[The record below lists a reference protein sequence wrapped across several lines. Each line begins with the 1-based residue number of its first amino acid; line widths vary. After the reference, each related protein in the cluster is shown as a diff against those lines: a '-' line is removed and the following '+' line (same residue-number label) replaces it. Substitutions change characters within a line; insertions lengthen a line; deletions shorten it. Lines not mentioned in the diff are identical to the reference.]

1 MAEFKSDGELLRD
14 YVDCRSEKA
23 FADLVERH
31 TNLVFATASR
41 GVTDLIA
48 AQEVTQNVFIA
59 LARKAAG
66 LRREN
71 TVTGW
76 LHKTTLL
83 EVRLWWRGEMRRRK
97 REQTAVELGTT
108 MKDEE
113 SLLKS
118 MSGLL
123 DEGLMHLR
131 EPDRQLLLLR
141 YVEDLSH
148 RQIGQ
153 VLGTGEDA
161 VRKRIDKAL
170 EALTTFFRRRGFAV
184 PGATT

>member
-59 LARKAAG
+59 PARKAAG

-97 REQTAVELGTT
+97 REQTAIELGTT
-108 MKDEE
+108 MK
-113 SLLKS
+113 
-118 MSGLL
+118 G
-123 DEGLMHLR
+123 
-131 EPDRQLLLLR
+131 LR
-141 YVEDLSH
+141 YGTDQNTNRGRVRRSCGHSADLSM
-148 RQIGQ
+148 
-153 VLGTGEDA
+153 
-161 VRKRIDKAL
+161 
-170 EALTTFFRRRGFAV
+170 EAQ
-184 PGATT
+184 

>member
-41 GVTDLIA
+41 GVADLIA

-71 TVTGW
+71 TVTAW
-76 LHKTTLL
+76 LHKATLL
-83 EVRLWWRGEMRRRK
+83 EMSADLPVVIEIVD
-97 REQTAVELGTT
+97 A
-108 MKDEE
+108 EE
-113 SLLKS
+113 
-118 MSGLL
+118 
-123 DEGLMHLR
+123 R
-131 EPDRQLLLLR
+131 IPLLLPHLEEM
-141 YVEDLSH
+141 VQEGMITMEH
-148 RQIGQ
+148 VA
-153 VLGTGEDA
+153 VLMYRHE
-161 VRKRIDKAL
+161 
-170 EALTTFFRRRGFAV
+170 RR
-184 PGATT
+184 PES